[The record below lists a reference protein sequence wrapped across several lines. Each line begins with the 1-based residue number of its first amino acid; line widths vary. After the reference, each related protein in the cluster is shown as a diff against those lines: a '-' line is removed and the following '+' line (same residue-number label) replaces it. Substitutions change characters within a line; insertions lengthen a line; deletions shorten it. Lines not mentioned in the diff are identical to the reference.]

1 MASDFTRRLSPLGVP
16 TLIELPDSTA
26 TYPHR
31 ITQIASRFFHRTCI
45 YVRIGPP
52 DAGISHPT
60 HGDFV
65 QHLEPFDADGT
76 LSMACRSLLLEGVR
90 EAVKCGGF
98 RMCIVWAPASC
109 SYVETD
115 GSICETADGEALPA
129 GIAFEA
135 ARLAVIRDKYPK
147 INVEGPSG
155 ITRVDCPAN
164 ATKQKIV
171 AQAVGIVMRTGRRA
185 RVVWSESE
193 TIYAELTNKMGV
205 QYSRIRPCVVWSESE
220 TIDADPASWHAKL
233 GLKYPHIVVCGQ
245 KECVLFYP
253 DTMTKEEL
261 IAKAAE
267 IVARG
272 YPRVCVVWS
281 STESIWPKR

>member
-1 MASDFTRRLSPLGVP
+1 MASDFTRRPSPLGVP
-16 TLIELPDSTA
+16 TIVELPDSTA

-31 ITQIASRFFHRTCI
+31 ITQIASRFFQRTCI
-45 YVRIGPP
+45 DVRIGPP

-65 QHLEPFDADGT
+65 QHPEPFDADGT
-76 LSMACRSLLLEGVR
+76 LSMACRSLLLKGVR
-90 EAVKCGGF
+90 EGVKCCGF

-115 GSICETADGEALPA
+115 GTICETAGGEALPA

-135 ARLAVIRDKYPK
+135 ARLAVIRDKYPQ

-155 ITRVDCPAN
+155 ITRAGCPAH
-164 ATKQKIV
+164 ATKDELV

-193 TIYAELTNKMGV
+193 TIDATPGK
-205 QYSRIRPCVVWSESE
+205 
-220 TIDADPASWHAKL
+220 TICDTKL
-233 GLKYPHIVVCGQ
+233 GMKYPHIVVYGR
-245 KECVLFYP
+245 KEFVLFYP
-253 DTMTKEEL
+253 DAMTKEEL

-267 IVARG
+267 IVARWC
-272 YPRVCVVWS
+272 PRVCVVWS
-281 STESIWPKR
+281 STESIWPRPPQQEVIW